1 MRRRRR
7 PLDVVTL
14 GDDRRATGAASDP
27 GPFVRPYTI
36 TGTAGG
42 RIRSWHADLG
52 LEALVVTSM
61 LGEMASNLGFERR
74 SIVRLCRDV
83 QSIAEIS
90 MRLQLPLGV
99 TRALVGDLADE
110 GLVTVYGSAQ
120 AADQPDLGLLQRVLD
135 RLHLI

>member
-1 MRRRRR
+1 
-7 PLDVVTL
+7 
-14 GDDRRATGAASDP
+14 
-27 GPFVRPYTI
+27 
-36 TGTAGG
+36 
-42 RIRSWHADLG
+42 
-52 LEALVVTSM
+52 
-61 LGEMASNLGFERR
+61 MASNLGFERR

>member
-1 MRRRRR
+1 M
-7 PLDVVTL
+7 VTSSH
-14 GDDRRATGAASDP
+14 DPPAAGAGSDP

-36 TGTAGG
+36 TGAAGG

-52 LEALVVTSM
+52 LEALVVTSL
-61 LGEMASNLGFERR
+61 LGEMATNLGFERR

-90 MRLQLPLGV
+90 VRLQLPLGV

-110 GLVTVYGSAQ
+110 GLVAVYGSAQ
-120 AADQPDLGLLQRVLD
+120 AADPPDLALLQRVLD
-135 RLHLI
+135 GLHRI

>member
-1 MRRRRR
+1 
-7 PLDVVTL
+7 VVTL
-14 GDDRRATGAASDP
+14 GDDRRGSGAGSDP

-36 TGTAGG
+36 TGAAGG

-52 LEALVVTSM
+52 LEALVVTSL
-61 LGEMASNLGFERR
+61 LGEMATNLGFERR

-90 MRLQLPLGV
+90 VRLQLPLGV

-110 GLVTVYGSAQ
+110 GLVAVYGSAQ
-120 AADQPDLGLLQRVLD
+120 AADPPDLALLQRVLD
-135 RLHLI
+135 GLHRI